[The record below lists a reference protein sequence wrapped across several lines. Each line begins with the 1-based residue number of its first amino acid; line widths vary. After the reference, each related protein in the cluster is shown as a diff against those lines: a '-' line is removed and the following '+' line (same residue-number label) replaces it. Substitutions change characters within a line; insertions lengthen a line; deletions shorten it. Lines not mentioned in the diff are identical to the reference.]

1 MAMTHSDPIQAMIEA
16 EEPQIVRH
24 EVSAVSAITKSE
36 TEAQIDC
43 AHKYP
48 RSVARFLK
56 DAASLATI
64 TQEVAESC
72 IYALPR
78 DGKTI
83 AGPSVRLAEIA
94 ASCYGNLHYGA
105 RIVDEEERQIVAQG
119 VCWDIEKNVRVT
131 LEVKRRI
138 VGRNGRRFS
147 DDMVTVTGN
156 AAASIALRNAVFRV
170 IPRSYINA
178 IYEQA
183 RRVAVGNAQTLAN
196 RRAAVLERLQK
207 IGVPTDRVLAKL
219 DKRGVEDIGLE
230 DLEVLI
236 GLGTA
241 IKNGEANIDALFP
254 PVVAAPTAPADDGKR
269 VSLKGARSKP
279 SDKAQ
284 AAPQSAVPTPVEQPA
299 TPPEA
304 SDAPPWENDERQPG
318 EEG

>member
-1 MAMTHSDPIQAMIEA
+1 MTMTQQDPIAAMIEA
-16 EEPQIVRH
+16 EETQIVRAD
-24 EVSAVSAITKSE
+24 VSAVAAITKSE

-56 DAASLATI
+56 EAATLATI
-64 TQEVAESC
+64 SQDVAESC
-72 IYALPR
+72 IYTLPR
-78 DGKTI
+78 DGKMI

-178 IYEQA
+178 IYEHA
-183 RRVAVGNAQTLAN
+183 RRVAVGNAQTLAT
-196 RRAAVLERLQK
+196 RRAQVLDRLQK

-230 DLEVLI
+230 DLEILI
-236 GLGTA
+236 GLGTS
-241 IKNGEANIDALFP
+241 IKNGEQSIDALFP
-254 PVVAAPTAPADDGKR
+254 PVAPAPAAPSEDGKR
-269 VSLKGARSKP
+269 IALKGARGKQNE
-279 SDKAQ
+279 KAP
-284 AAPQSAVPTPVEQPA
+284 APQPESPPAEPPTGQP
-299 TPPEA
+299 
-304 SDAPPWENDERQPG
+304 SGDQPPWESEEREREPG
-318 EEG
+318 EDG